1 MAASDHLNA
10 DQFEYT
16 PRSYTHVD
24 FLSTSSGP
32 ITSRYHNIRRDTG
45 FEIAH
50 HEVAATHPEHGQVGK
65 AKWDDD
71 GNIYVSVKPEFKRK
85 GIGMRLVD
93 EAHKYKPES
102 ALEGLTP
109 VTREGQQLNA
119 AIGRKYGKQ

>member
-1 MAASDHLNA
+1 MVASDNLNA

-16 PRSYTHVD
+16 PRSWSHVD

-32 ITSRYHNIRRDTG
+32 VTNKWHNMHRSTG
-45 FEIAH
+45 FEIAN
-50 HEVAATHPEHGQVGK
+50 HEVTATHPEHGQVGK

-109 VTREGQQLNA
+109 VTREGQQLGKS
-119 AIGRKYGKQ
+119 IERKYGRR